1 MHTEI
6 EKLEHL
12 LAETKNGN
20 AAATT
25 EFFNELWLCGPSL
38 PAAAYRSVVENMYKY
53 IKPKQAIDQMDFAF
67 ATLALAFVEF
77 NDGKYESALNQC
89 FQSQK
94 LFSELKDEDG
104 KQVCSVLIGS
114 TYRSMGDMELSMKY
128 LLEAYRRLSE
138 SGAQK
143 IYMVFCSYNLAE
155 INSENNQLEDALN
168 YYKVAEKLC
177 EKIGD
182 KGMTAR
188 VLTGMG
194 TLCKL
199 QKKYSLALDYLNQAS
214 KICDDAGNM
223 IVKARVLTDLGN
235 YYLETG
241 DFENAINSHQQA
253 LALRKEFNLPNA
265 QITNLIQ
272 LGDIFRKQG
281 KMDDAITTLNNALMI
296 AEQLKVKSKIF
307 QIHSLLSD
315 IYQVKSDSP
324 KCLFHLKAFHQIK
337 DEVQHEDNE
346 KKIKN
351 LHLIFEAE
359 QTQKDNQI
367 IKSQNAEIERK
378 NVQLQRALDE
388 LTHTKASR
396 KAKTITLIIAVFLFL
411 LEEIVLKTTEGIYKH
426 DSLILSLTLK
436 CIIILSL
443 KPIET
448 FVESFWLKKFMKE
461 MI

>member
-1 MHTEI
+1 MHPLV
-6 EKLEHL
+6 EKLEQL
-12 LAETKNGN
+12 FNNFKNGN
-20 AAATT
+20 NASIA
-25 EFFNELWLCGPSL
+25 EFFNELWLCGPSV
-38 PAAAYRSVVENMYKY
+38 PATSYRGVTERMFEY
-53 IKPKQAIDQMDFAF
+53 IKPKQAIEQINFAY
-67 ATLALAFVEF
+67 ATLGLSYVEF
-77 NDGKYESALNQC
+77 NDGKYERC
-89 FQSQK
+89 FQYSFDALK
-94 LFSELKDEDG
+94 LFADLKDEDG
-104 KQVCSVLIGS
+104 KQMCAVLIGS
-114 TYRSMGDMELSMKY
+114 AYRSLGDIESALKY
-128 LLEAYRRLSE
+128 LLEAYRRFINTGS
-138 SGAQK
+138 QK
-143 IYMVFCSYNLAE
+143 IYLLFCSYNLAE
-155 INSENNQLEDALN
+155 INAENNQYDDALN
-168 YYKVAEKLC
+168 YYKVAENLC

-199 QKKYSLALDYLNQAS
+199 QKKYSLALDYLNQAN
-214 KICDDAGNM
+214 KMCDDAGNK
-223 IVKARVLTDLGN
+223 IVKARVLTDIGN
-235 YYLETG
+235 YYFESG
-241 DFENAINSHQQA
+241 DFENAISYQQQA
-253 LALRKEFNLPNA
+253 LAIRKEFNLPNA

-281 KMDDAITTLNNALMI
+281 KFDEAVNTLNSALMI

-315 IYQVKSDSP
+315 IFQSKSDSP
-324 KCLFHLKAFHQIK
+324 KCLFHLRAFHQIK

-359 QTQKDNQI
+359 QTQKDNQT
-367 IKSQNAEIERK
+367 IKAQNAEIERK

-396 KAKTITLIIAVFLFL
+396 KAKTITLIIAIFLFL
-411 LEEIVLKTTEGIYKH
+411 LEEIVLHATEEIYNR
-426 DSLILSLTLK
+426 DSLVLSLTLK

-443 KPIET
+443 KPIES